1 MKKIINKNNQLKI
14 ISIKTKITSVPFQ
27 DPPITGFLTL
37 EKIDL
42 LIVQIE
48 TKEGVIGTGHLH
60 PLAGGLKTIEMCIN

>member
-1 MKKIINKNNQLKI
+1 MKKNVNENNQLKI

-27 DPPITGFLTL
+27 DPPKTGFLTL

-48 TKEGVIGTGHLH
+48 TKGKYKLNNKEFWI
-60 PLAGGLKTIEMCIN
+60 KI